1 LEEIDRQNF
10 TFRSGT
16 TEEIEGSSSSSQ
28 PNLVQGG
35 KSDCATGVNS
45 ASTAST
51 ISKMTFRSFF
61 KLGARLQ
68 NKYSQKTAATVRSD
82 IKTAQD
88 FAALKN

>member
-16 TEEIEGSSSSSQ
+16 TEEIEGSSSQ
-28 PNLVQGG
+28 PNLAQDG
-35 KSDCATGVNS
+35 KSDCASGVNS

-51 ISKMTFRSFF
+51 TSKMTFRSFF

-68 NKYSQKTAATVRSD
+68 NKYSQKTADTVRSD